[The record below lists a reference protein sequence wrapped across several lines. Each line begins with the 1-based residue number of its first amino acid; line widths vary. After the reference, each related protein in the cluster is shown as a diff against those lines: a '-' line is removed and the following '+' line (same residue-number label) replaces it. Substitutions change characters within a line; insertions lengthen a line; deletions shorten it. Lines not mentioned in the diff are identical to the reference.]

1 MFRHSPCQTGGWS
14 GGQLF
19 LKANLNSNL
28 EPYCGGGDGP
38 DVQPS
43 LVDAAL
49 ICKEFLNVR
58 HVIECGL
65 LSGQLA
71 RPDRCRWPRSRCADR
86 GQISNSELEA
96 LRRFLVCPTQIMSI
110 ICPFGSCLPH
120 NSAVRYELRCRIRQ
134 RFRSPGRDS
143 YRRASSSPR
152 CRAPSCWPARR
163 QRPSAA
169 CVRAGV
175 PARDCRARPCAGP
188 SGSLPSHR

>member
-1 MFRHSPCQTGGWS
+1 MWGGKLGRRPEGQFYCMKS
-14 GGQLF
+14 GVG
-19 LKANLNSNL
+19 
-28 EPYCGGGDGP
+28 GGGDATP
-38 DVQPS
+38 VEPS

-65 LSGQLA
+65 LSGLLA
-71 RPDRCRWPRSRCADR
+71 RPDRCRWPRWRCADR

-96 LRRFLVCPTQIMSI
+96 LRRFLVCPTRIMSI

-120 NSAVRYELRCRIRQ
+120 NSAVRFELRCRIRL

-143 YRRASSSPR
+143 LRRASSSPR

-188 SGSLPSHR
+188 SGSRPSHQ